1 MADHAIRVR
10 TWVKASESDIKTG
23 LLGYLS
29 VHYGDL
35 VLDGLVLRRS
45 ADGRFLISFPA
56 RSDSSGRKH
65 PYIRPANDE
74 VRQRVERE
82 LLRQLAERE
91 RAAR

>member
-1 MADHAIRVR
+1 MADQTIRVR
-10 TWVKASESDIKTG
+10 TWVKASESDIRTG
-23 LLGYLS
+23 LLGFLS

-45 ADGRFLISFPA
+45 ADGRYLISFPA
-56 RSDSSGRKH
+56 RSDRSGRKH
-65 PYIRPANDE
+65 PYIRHADDE

-91 RAAR
+91 EAAP